1 MKSLVF
7 VETKNLTR
15 EEWLKYRRKGICG
28 SDVSCLLGINKF
40 KSELELWQEKT
51 NQIPLETK
59 DNKYME
65 WGRIIEPIIRNHFS
79 NVTGKDVVEIKAIL
93 QHPENRFMLANVDGI
108 VINDNEEP
116 ALLEIKTTS
125 EYKRNDWSDGVPIY
139 YQTQVQ
145 HYLMVT
151 GLSKAYVAVLIGGNT
166 FQIHEVYA
174 DAEVQAMLLAVEQEF
189 WNKVQNMIR
198 PNIDGSDAAKIYL
211 DNLYTGGLKEELLL
225 PTDAIEFVD
234 EYLQACADE
243 EVIKAKKQ
251 EATNHLKEYLKD
263 HEQAICGNHKIT
275 WKSVTTE
282 RFDSKKFKEEHPDI
296 YQQYVK
302 QSCSRRFNVK

>member
-7 VETKNLTR
+7 VETENLTK
-15 EEWLKYRRKGICG
+15 EEWLKYRKMGITG
-28 SDVSCLLGINKF
+28 TDAGA
-40 KSELELWQEKT
+40 
-51 NQIPLETK
+51 IPLETK

-174 DAEVQAMLLAVEQEF
+174 DTTVQDMLLAVEQEF

-211 DNLYTGGLKEELLL
+211 DNLYNTGGLKDELLL
-225 PTDAIEFVD
+225 PEDAIEYID

-282 RFDSKKFKEEHPDI
+282 RFESKKFKEEHPDM